1 MIPQRVKHALLATT
15 MGLTAAAGG
24 IATASTATAQA
35 YDTGTTKI
43 SCSAVKVHKSYST
56 TSTVRGIAYK
66 GDKMTY
72 NQWVYKKS
80 EKRWYTRGV
89 VKRRSDGARIK
100 GYVIYRCAN
109 PYESNGAPT
118 PPIPK

>member
-1 MIPQRVKHALLATT
+1 MPISIGRMAAVGAL
-15 MGLTAAAGG
+15 G
-24 IATASTATAQA
+24 ASLIGSAVAMAPAAQA

-43 SCSAVKVHKSYST
+43 SCSAVKVR
-56 TSTVRGIAYK
+56 TSPSQSGTVVGVAYR

-89 VKRRSDGARIK
+89 VKRKSDGAKIR
-100 GYVIYRCAN
+100 GYVVYRCAN

>member
-56 TSTVRGIAYK
+56 TSTVRGIAYR

-72 NQWVYKKS
+72 NQWVHVKKTNTWWT
-80 EKRWYTRGV
+80 KGTVR
-89 VKRRSDGARIK
+89 RRSDGAKIH
-100 GYVIYRCAN
+100 GYVVYRCAN
-109 PYESNGAPT
+109 PYGSNGAPT